1 MPSFKSTLL
10 WQLSFAMLVPVIAPV
25 VNAQPVTARQQMI
38 EPNLLLLEVR
48 LDQRV
53 LSDAVTAYQYGN
65 DIFLPLSELSRL
77 LTIAIRAQP
86 EQGSAAGYVLSED
99 RGFSLNLAQS
109 SVTVGDR
116 TEALDPALVRVQ
128 ADDIY
133 VASRL
138 IARWLPLDLDI
149 DLSSLSLRV
158 RPRERLPLQSRL
170 ERQDRGKQAGSRAG
184 YVDPGFPR
192 DDSPVQMLG
201 VPFID
206 QTLGVDVR
214 HGNGSAQVNAAYTA
228 YLTGDLLGME
238 SSLFVS
244 SSKRNPSPDLR
255 FTLGRHDPD
264 AGLLGPLHA
273 RTFELGSVPV
283 PGVANI
289 ALTSATGNGLTLSNR
304 PLSQPTS
311 FDRHSLQGNLPPGWD
326 VELYFNDALVGFQQ
340 SRPDGKYNF
349 DDLPLIY
356 GPNEF
361 RLVFHG
367 PLGQSRVERQ
377 SFSLEQSV
385 TAPGEFYYNITEHRD
400 KAGRARSVAQ
410 FDVGLNRYLSATG
423 GLVRL
428 PVAGTEQRYAN
439 LGLRTFWR
447 SFIISSD
454 LARSQNGGS
463 LSEMTLRTRVG
474 GMSIGV
480 SRAYLHDFTSD
491 LFLPSGDPVRTRDKI
506 RIDGAIPLDF
516 LPRLPLTLEA
526 KRDRLQSG
534 ADNIELAGRV
544 STYQYGIAMS
554 NSLRWQS
561 LGGAK
566 SANGAFQFSRRI
578 AGIGLSGQVNYTLK
592 PETRLATMALSADK
606 SLAAGYL
613 LNLGVAR
620 LFSNAEMLYA
630 AALNK
635 SLGSYGW
642 GVSASYS
649 SRGTVAAGVQLF
661 MAMGKEPRQSAWLFD
676 AQPMAGAG
684 AASMRVFVD
693 KNLDGVMD
701 AGDEPIKGVSFTING
716 GTHQA
721 RTDEAGIAYLSRLPV
736 KQNVDIAVDTG
747 SLEDPQWMTQKKGV
761 RVVPRPGKVTEL
773 DFPVIMTGEIDGT
786 VYLVENDV
794 KRGVG
799 DVSLELVDAGRKV
812 IAQTRTAS
820 DGYYIVPAVPPG
832 NYLLRISREQL
843 KRLNL
848 TDTGMHMITVSS
860 DGTFIN
866 GVDFSLIPS
875 W

>member
-1 MPSFKSTLL
+1 
-10 WQLSFAMLVPVIAPV
+10 
-25 VNAQPVTARQQMI
+25 
-38 EPNLLLLEVR
+38 
-48 LDQRV
+48 
-53 LSDAVTAYQYGN
+53 
-65 DIFLPLSELSRL
+65 
-77 LTIAIRAQP
+77 
-86 EQGSAAGYVLSED
+86 
-99 RGFSLNLAQS
+99 
-109 SVTVGDR
+109 
-116 TEALDPALVRVQ
+116 
-128 ADDIY
+128 
-133 VASRL
+133 
-138 IARWLPLDLDI
+138 
-149 DLSSLSLRV
+149 
-158 RPRERLPLQSRL
+158 
-170 ERQDRGKQAGSRAG
+170 
-184 YVDPGFPR
+184 
-192 DDSPVQMLG
+192 
-201 VPFID
+201 
-206 QTLGVDVR
+206 
-214 HGNGSAQVNAAYTA
+214 
-228 YLTGDLLGME
+228 
-238 SSLFVS
+238 
-244 SSKRNPSPDLR
+244 
-255 FTLGRHDPD
+255 
-264 AGLLGPLHA
+264 
-273 RTFELGSVPV
+273 
-283 PGVANI
+283 
-289 ALTSATGNGLTLSNR
+289 
-304 PLSQPTS
+304 
-311 FDRHSLQGNLPPGWD
+311 
-326 VELYFNDALVGFQQ
+326 
-340 SRPDGKYNF
+340 
-349 DDLPLIY
+349 
-356 GPNEF
+356 
-361 RLVFHG
+361 
-367 PLGQSRVERQ
+367 
-377 SFSLEQSV
+377 
-385 TAPGEFYYNITEHRD
+385 
-400 KAGRARSVAQ
+400 
-410 FDVGLNRYLSATG
+410 
-423 GLVRL
+423 
-428 PVAGTEQRYAN
+428 
-439 LGLRTFWR
+439 
-447 SFIISSD
+447 
-454 LARSQNGGS
+454 
-463 LSEMTLRTRVG
+463 
-474 GMSIGV
+474 
-480 SRAYLHDFTSD
+480 
-491 LFLPSGDPVRTRDKI
+491 
-506 RIDGAIPLDF
+506 
-516 LPRLPLTLEA
+516 
-526 KRDRLQSG
+526 
-534 ADNIELAGRV
+534 
-544 STYQYGIAMS
+544 
-554 NSLRWQS
+554 
-561 LGGAK
+561 
-566 SANGAFQFSRRI
+566 
-578 AGIGLSGQVNYTLK
+578 
-592 PETRLATMALSADK
+592 MALSADK